1 MMKCETLIRPA
12 IDFKTMWFNDVYSLG
27 QRTELKS
34 EFCLCLVCVC
44 VYIFFFCGLELH
56 VVQKPSEQ
64 LTHSH
69 MMGPNQQAV

>member
-1 MMKCETLIRPA
+1 MKCETLIRPA

-44 VYIFFFCGLELH
+44 VYLLLLWFRAACCPKTIRTTDPLPHDG
-56 VVQKPSEQ
+56 S
-64 LTHSH
+64 
-69 MMGPNQQAV
+69 